1 VRKRWFWPTSRRL
14 GNIKDHQSEGPHML
28 LPDLSLSRRSLIQR
42 AGCGAGLL
50 GLAGLLKD
58 EGLLSSARAETQINS
73 IEPLAARQPHF
84 DSKATRVI
92 WIFVNGGPSHVDT
105 WDYKPGLEKWNGK
118 TINEFDP
125 EFKSTTGFFKNS
137 VGALMKSPF
146 EFTPRGQCGKMVSSI
161 FPHLGEHVDRMAF
174 LHSVFSTS
182 NNHSPALFMMN
193 CGMPRMGL
201 PCVGSWVT
209 YGLGSE
215 SKNLPA
221 FVVMSDPKGRGLPK
235 GSAANWSSGF
245 LPGVFQGT
253 YLKPQGD
260 PIDNLN
266 RPADMTDGSQRTQLD
281 LIKQLNQFHEA
292 DRPAD
297 SELVARIESF
307 ELAYR
312 MQSAAPEAMN
322 IAAEPE
328 HVQKLYGIGDDRCD
342 HFARQC
348 LTARRLV
355 ERGVRFVQIYSGGME
370 NQRSWDGHNDIEGN
384 HSQFAGETDQPV
396 AGLLTD
402 LAARGLLDDTLVVW
416 CGEFGRLPI
425 AQTGGKPGRDHNPH
439 CLTAWMAGGGV
450 KGGTTYGASDEVG
463 YKAAENKVSIHDLH
477 ATILHLLGMDHE
489 KLTYKYNGRRFR
501 LTDVEGEVVKDI
513 LA

>member
-1 VRKRWFWPTSRRL
+1 MSDLFPFSSADNRLEWSRR
-14 GNIKDHQSEGPHML
+14 DL
-28 LPDLSLSRRSLIQR
+28 LRR
-42 AGCGAGLL
+42 AGCGAGAL
-50 GLAGLLKD
+50 GLAALLQD
-58 EGLLSSARAETQINS
+58 ERLLSSAAADEAQINALN
-73 IEPLAARQPHF
+73 PLLARTPHF
-84 DSKATRVI
+84 DAKATRVI

-125 EFKSTTGFFKNS
+125 EFKSTTGFFKNA

-146 EFTPRGQCGKMVSSI
+146 EFTPRGECGKKVASI
-161 FPHLGEHVDRMAF
+161 FPHLGEHVDKMAF
-174 LHSVFSTS
+174 VHSVFSTS

-266 RPADMTDGSQRTQLD
+266 RPGQMTDATQRTQLD
-281 LIKQLNQFHEA
+281 LVKQLNQFHEA
-292 DRPAD
+292 ARPSD
-297 SELVARIESF
+297 GELDARIESF

-312 MQSAAPEAMN
+312 MQSAAPEAMD
-322 IAAEPE
+322 IASEPE
-328 HVQKLYGIGDDRCD
+328 HIQKLYGIGDERCD

-348 LTARRLV
+348 LMARRLV
-355 ERGVRFVQIYSGGME
+355 ERGTRFVQIYSGGME

-396 AGLLTD
+396 AGLLAD
-402 LAARGLLDDTLVVW
+402 LEARGLLNDTLVVW

-450 KGGTTYGASDEVG
+450 KGGTTYGSSDEVG
-463 YKAAENKVSIHDLH
+463 YKAADNKVSIHDLH
-477 ATILHLLGMDHE
+477 ATILHLMGMDHE
-489 KLTYKYNGRRFR
+489 RLTYKYNGRRFR
-501 LTDVEGEVVKDI
+501 LTDVEGEVIKAI